1 VTLDNDRTNERA
13 HLPQRGFVAGY
24 CVGITPVIRQ
34 SGVVNSEE
42 PAREVVVS
50 GWWRF
55 QQLHSGTRE
64 ERKQLEI
71 GEPADVWAA

>member
-1 VTLDNDRTNERA
+1 M
-13 HLPQRGFVAGY
+13 
-24 CVGITPVIRQ
+24 TPLIRD
-34 SGVVNSEE
+34 SGVVNIEE

-64 ERKQLEI
+64 ERKQLEV
-71 GEPADVWAA
+71 GELSDGAVSSSTKERLARWIR